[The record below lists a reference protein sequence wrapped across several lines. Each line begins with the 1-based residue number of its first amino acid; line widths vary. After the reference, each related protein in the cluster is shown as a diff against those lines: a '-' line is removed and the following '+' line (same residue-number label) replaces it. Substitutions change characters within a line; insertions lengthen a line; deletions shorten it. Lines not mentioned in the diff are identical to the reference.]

1 MKKLKTE
8 LDTIKNNFNKEN
20 EKKQIILSQNQTQIN
35 DLQEELN
42 QTKES
47 LALTQ
52 KEKEIE
58 SMNYSNQINRL
69 KDDYER
75 RLHDA
80 EAKTNDNEEII

>member
-1 MKKLKTE
+1 M
-8 LDTIKNNFNKEN
+8 
-20 EKKQIILSQNQTQIN
+20 LSQNQTQIN

-58 SMNYSNQINRL
+58 SRRRSEN
-69 KDDYER
+69 ER
-75 RLHDA
+75 Q
-80 EAKTNDNEEII
+80 

>member
-1 MKKLKTE
+1 ML
-8 LDTIKNNFNKEN
+8 N
-20 EKKQIILSQNQTQIN
+20 QNQTQIN

-42 QTKES
+42 QTKET

-80 EAKTNDNEEII
+80 EVKTNDNEEK